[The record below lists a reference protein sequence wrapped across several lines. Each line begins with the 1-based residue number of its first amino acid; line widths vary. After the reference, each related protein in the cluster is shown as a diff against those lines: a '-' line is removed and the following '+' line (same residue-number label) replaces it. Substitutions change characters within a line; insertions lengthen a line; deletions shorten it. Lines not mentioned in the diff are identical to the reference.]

1 MKLKN
6 LSISNL
12 FGILNYNINFCDSDV
27 NVITAPNGYGKTVIL
42 NIINSIISNDFS
54 YLVSLNFESLSLEF
68 KNFTITVEKSKNLL
82 NVKVNETNEVIL
94 IPGGFDDLNTHKF
107 KLNSNELSKYT
118 DNMEVLFIR
127 DQRISSNINLVENYA
142 SRLRDLINSA
152 HLESAQISQ
161 ELDGEFL
168 VRLFHTL
175 DNSSKT
181 SIDSLEQRLLG
192 IQDKLIKYSKYDL
205 VNINNITNIN
215 NIKHNIINRGII
227 TNNNMFLLKLYV
239 DDMLLKLEPI
249 DYIFSKI
256 ELFESIINES
266 VLSFKRILFSRNDGF
281 YFVSNNGSRIDYNL
295 LSSGEK
301 NQLIMTFNLIFNSHC
316 YSVVLIDEPEISLHV
331 SWQSNFINSILKIK
345 KINLFDN
352 VIISTH
358 SPTIIGDYWD
368 WVCDLSDLLEG
379 DCINGN

>member
-6 LSISNL
+6 LRILNL
-12 FGILNYNINFCDSDV
+12 FGILNYDV
-27 NVITAPNGYGKTVIL
+27 NFGDSNVNIITAPNGYGKTVIL
-42 NIINSIISNDFS
+42 NIISSIINNDFS
-54 YLVSLNFESLSLEF
+54 YLVNLNFESLSLEF
-68 KNFTITVEKSKNLL
+68 KDFNVTVEKLKNSL
-82 NVKVNETNEVIL
+82 NIRVNETNEVIL
-94 IPGGFDDLNTHKF
+94 IPGGFDSSNVNNF

-118 DNMEVLFIR
+118 DNIEVLFIR
-127 DQRISSNINLVENYA
+127 DQRISSNINLLKNAA
-142 SRLRDLINSA
+142 SELRNLINSA
-152 HLESAQISQ
+152 HLDSAKISQ
-161 ELDGEFL
+161 KLDGEFL
-168 VRLFHTL
+168 ARLFHTL

-205 VNINNITNIN
+205 VNIKNIE
-215 NIKHNIINRGII
+215 HNIVNRGSI

-256 ELFESIINES
+256 ELFENIINES
-266 VLSFKRILFSRNDGF
+266 VLSFKKIVFTRDDGF
-281 YFVSNNGSRIDYNL
+281 YLISNNGSRIDYDL

-301 NQLIMTFNLIFNSHC
+301 NQLIMIFNLIFNSHS
-316 YSVVLIDEPEISLHV
+316 YYVVLIDEPEISLHV

-345 KINLFDN
+345 NINSFDN

-358 SPTIIGDYWD
+358 SPTIIGNHWD

-379 DCINGN
+379 DSVNGN

>member
-6 LSISNL
+6 LSVLNL
-12 FGILNYNINFCDSDV
+12 FGVLNYNINFCDSDV
-27 NVITAPNGYGKTVIL
+27 NIITAPNGYGKTVIL
-42 NIINSIISNDFS
+42 NIINSIINNDFS
-54 YLVSLNFESLSLEF
+54 YLVNLNFESLSLEF
-68 KNFTITVEKSKNLL
+68 KDFTITVRKYKNSL
-82 NVKVNETNEVIL
+82 NIKVNEVNEVIL
-94 IPGGFDDLNTHKF
+94 IPDLWSEVNPHEF
-107 KLNSNELSKYT
+107 QLNSNELSKYT
-118 DNMEVLFIR
+118 DNMKVLFIR
-127 DQRISSNINLVENYA
+127 DQRISSNINLVEKSA

-152 HLESAQISQ
+152 HLESAKISQ

-168 VRLFHTL
+168 VRLFHPL
-175 DNSSKT
+175 DNSSRT

-205 VNINNITNIN
+205 VNINNIKN
-215 NIKHNIINRGII
+215 NIINRGII
-227 TNNNMFLLKLYV
+227 TNDNIFLLKLYV

-249 DYIFSKI
+249 DHIFSKI

-281 YFVSNNGSRIDYNL
+281 YFVSNNGSRIDYDL

-345 KINLFDN
+345 NINLFDN

>member
-6 LSISNL
+6 LSILNL
-12 FGILNYNINFCDSDV
+12 FGILNYNVNFGDSNV
-27 NVITAPNGYGKTVIL
+27 NIITAPNGYGKTVIL
-42 NIINSIISNDFS
+42 NIISSIINNDFS
-54 YLVSLNFESLSLEF
+54 YLVNLKFKSLSLEF
-68 KNFTITVEKSKNLL
+68 EDFNVTVEKLKNSL
-82 NVKVNETNEVIL
+82 NIKVNETNEVIL
-94 IPGGFDDLNTHKF
+94 IPSGFDSFNVNNF

-118 DNMEVLFIR
+118 DNIEVLFIR
-127 DQRISSNINLVENYA
+127 DQRIPSNINLLKNAA
-142 SRLRDLINSA
+142 SELRNLINSA
-152 HLESAQISQ
+152 HLDSAKISQ
-161 ELDGEFL
+161 ELDGEFIA
-168 VRLFHTL
+168 RLFHTL

-205 VNINNITNIN
+205 VNIKNIEHNIVNRGSITN
-215 NIKHNIINRGII
+215 G
-227 TNNNMFLLKLYV
+227 NMFLLKLYV

-256 ELFESIINES
+256 ELFENIINES
-266 VLSFKRILFSRNDGF
+266 VLSFKKIIFSRDDGF
-281 YFVSNNGSRIDYNL
+281 YLISNNGSRIDYDL

-301 NQLIMTFNLIFNSHC
+301 NQLIMIFNLIFNRHS
-316 YSVVLIDEPEISLHV
+316 YDVVLIDEPEISLHV

-345 KINLFDN
+345 NINLFDN

-358 SPTIIGDYWD
+358 SPTIIGNYWG

-379 DCINGN
+379 DSVNGN

>member
-6 LSISNL
+6 LSVLNL
-12 FGILNYNINFCDSDV
+12 FGVLNYNINFCDSDV
-27 NVITAPNGYGKTVIL
+27 NIITAPNGYGKTVIL
-42 NIINSIISNDFS
+42 NIINSIINNDFS
-54 YLVSLNFESLSLEF
+54 YLVNLNFESLSLEF
-68 KNFTITVEKSKNLL
+68 KDFTITVRKSKNSLTI
-82 NVKVNETNEVIL
+82 KVNEVNEVIL
-94 IPGGFDDLNTHKF
+94 IPDLWAEVNPHEF
-107 KLNSNELSKYT
+107 QLNSNELSKYT
-118 DNMEVLFIR
+118 DNMKVLFIR
-127 DQRISSNINLVENYA
+127 DQRISSNINLVEKSA

-152 HLESAQISQ
+152 HLESAKISQ

-168 VRLFHTL
+168 VRLFHPL
-175 DNSSKT
+175 DNSSRT

-205 VNINNITNIN
+205 VNINNIKN
-215 NIKHNIINRGII
+215 NIINRGII
-227 TNNNMFLLKLYV
+227 TNDNIFLLKLYV

-249 DYIFSKI
+249 DHIFSKI

-281 YFVSNNGSRIDYNL
+281 YFVSNNGSRIDYDL

-345 KINLFDN
+345 NINLFDN

>member
-6 LSISNL
+6 LRILNL
-12 FGILNYNINFCDSDV
+12 FGILNYDV
-27 NVITAPNGYGKTVIL
+27 NFGDSNVNIITAPNGYGKTVIL
-42 NIINSIISNDFS
+42 NIISSIINNDFS
-54 YLVSLNFESLSLEF
+54 YLVNLNFESLSLEF
-68 KNFTITVEKSKNLL
+68 KDFNVTVEKLKNSL
-82 NVKVNETNEVIL
+82 NIRVNETNEVIL
-94 IPGGFDDLNTHKF
+94 IPGGFDSSNVNNF

-118 DNMEVLFIR
+118 DNIEVLFIR
-127 DQRISSNINLVENYA
+127 DQRISSNINLLKNAA
-142 SRLRDLINSA
+142 SELRNLINSA
-152 HLESAQISQ
+152 HLDSAKISQ
-161 ELDGEFL
+161 KLDGEFL
-168 VRLFHTL
+168 ARLFHTL

-205 VNINNITNIN
+205 VNIKNIE
-215 NIKHNIINRGII
+215 HNIVNRGSI

-256 ELFESIINES
+256 ELFENIINES
-266 VLSFKRILFSRNDGF
+266 VLSFKKIVFTRDDGF
-281 YFVSNNGSRIDYNL
+281 YLISNNGSRIDYDL

-301 NQLIMTFNLIFNSHC
+301 NQLIMIFNLIFNSHS
-316 YSVVLIDEPEISLHV
+316 YDVVLIDEPEISLHV

-345 KINLFDN
+345 NINSFDN

-358 SPTIIGDYWD
+358 SPTIIGNHWD

-379 DCINGN
+379 DSVNGN

>member
-6 LSISNL
+6 LSILNL
-12 FGILNYNINFCDSDV
+12 FGILNYNVNFGDSNV
-27 NVITAPNGYGKTVIL
+27 NIITAPNGYGKTVIL
-42 NIINSIISNDFS
+42 NIISSIINNDFS
-54 YLVSLNFESLSLEF
+54 YLVNLKFKSLSLEF
-68 KNFTITVEKSKNLL
+68 EDFNVTVEKLKNSL
-82 NVKVNETNEVIL
+82 NIKVNETNEVIL
-94 IPGGFDDLNTHKF
+94 IPSGFDSFNVNNF

-118 DNMEVLFIR
+118 DNIEVLFIR
-127 DQRISSNINLVENYA
+127 DQRIPSNINLLKNAA
-142 SRLRDLINSA
+142 SELRNLINSA
-152 HLESAQISQ
+152 HLDSAKISQ
-161 ELDGEFL
+161 ELDGEFIA
-168 VRLFHTL
+168 RLFHTL

-205 VNINNITNIN
+205 VNIKNIEHNIVNRGSITN
-215 NIKHNIINRGII
+215 G
-227 TNNNMFLLKLYV
+227 NMFLLKLYV

-256 ELFESIINES
+256 ELFENIINES
-266 VLSFKRILFSRNDGF
+266 VLSFKKIIFSRDDGF
-281 YFVSNNGSRIDYNL
+281 YLISNNGSRIDYDL

-301 NQLIMTFNLIFNSHC
+301 NQLIMIFNLIFNSHS
-316 YSVVLIDEPEISLHV
+316 YDVVLIDEPEISLHV

-345 KINLFDN
+345 NINLFDN

-358 SPTIIGDYWD
+358 SPTIIGNYWG

-379 DCINGN
+379 DSVNGN

>member
-42 NIINSIISNDFS
+42 NVINSIISNDFS

-68 KNFTITVEKSKNLL
+68 KNFTITVEKSRNSL
-82 NVKVNETNEVIL
+82 NVKINETNEVIL

-127 DQRISSNINLVENYA
+127 DQRISSNINLVKKAAY
-142 SRLRDLINSA
+142 RLRDLINSA
-152 HLESAQISQ
+152 HLESAKISQ
-161 ELDGEFL
+161 ELDGEFIM
-168 VRLFHTL
+168 RLFHPL
-175 DNSSKT
+175 DNISKT

-192 IQDKLIKYSKYDL
+192 IQDKLINYSKYDL
-205 VNINNITNIN
+205 VNMKNIE
-215 NIKHNIINRGII
+215 HNIINRGVI
-227 TNNNMFLLKLYV
+227 TNNNMFLLKLYL

-256 ELFESIINES
+256 KLFENIINES
-266 VLSFKRILFSRNDGF
+266 VLSFKRILFSRDDGF
-281 YFVSNNGSRIDYNL
+281 YFISNNGSKIDYDL

-301 NQLIMTFNLIFNSHC
+301 NQLIMIFNLIFNSH
-316 YSVVLIDEPEISLHV
+316 YHGIVLIDEPEISLHV

-345 KINLFDN
+345 NINLFDN
-352 VIISTH
+352 VVISTH
-358 SPTIIGDYWD
+358 SPTIIGNHWD
-368 WVCDLSDLLEG
+368 WVCDLSDLLESNYT
-379 DCINGN
+379 NGN

>member
-6 LSISNL
+6 LSILNL
-12 FGILNYNINFCDSDV
+12 FGILNYNVNFGDSNV
-27 NVITAPNGYGKTVIL
+27 NIITAPNGYGKTVIL
-42 NIINSIISNDFS
+42 NIISSIINNDFS
-54 YLVSLNFESLSLEF
+54 YLVNLKFKSLSLEF
-68 KNFTITVEKSKNLL
+68 EDFNVTVEKLKNSL
-82 NVKVNETNEVIL
+82 NIKVNETNEVIL
-94 IPGGFDDLNTHKF
+94 IPSGFDSFNVNNF

-118 DNMEVLFIR
+118 DNIEVLFIR
-127 DQRISSNINLVENYA
+127 DQRIPSNINLLKNAA
-142 SRLRDLINSA
+142 SELRNLINSA
-152 HLESAQISQ
+152 HLDSAKISQ
-161 ELDGEFL
+161 ELDGEFIA
-168 VRLFHTL
+168 RLFHTL

-205 VNINNITNIN
+205 VNIKNIEHNIVNRGSITNS
-215 NIKHNIINRGII
+215 
-227 TNNNMFLLKLYV
+227 NMFLLKLYV

-256 ELFESIINES
+256 ELFENIINES
-266 VLSFKRILFSRNDGF
+266 VLSFKKIIFSRDDGF
-281 YFVSNNGSRIDYNL
+281 YLISNNGSRIDYDL

-301 NQLIMTFNLIFNSHC
+301 NQLIMIFNLIFNSHS
-316 YSVVLIDEPEISLHV
+316 YDVVLIDEPEISLHV

-345 KINLFDN
+345 NINLFDN

-358 SPTIIGDYWD
+358 SPTIIGNYWG

-379 DCINGN
+379 DSVNGN